1 MHLRLAAYSFSH
13 DFACAKLCPDDVA
26 NVDSNDILHAH
37 SGAND
42 RAHSRSNDRTHKA
55 ADIRAKLSPE
65 LYPDYITDVGS
76 DNISLANVGSDERA
90 HFATDIGAKLSP
102 DNITFANADPDGT
115 CFRVYFDF
123 AQLRRSGRLLS
134 RPRVHDR
141 VHSYRRGTGV
151 GKCAHHKY
159 DIPRREIGRSRQLG
173 VGRWKRLGRLH
184 ACEHGWSSGY
194 LRDQARDKTG
204 WGVA

>member
-55 ADIRAKLSPE
+55 ADIRAKLSPK
-65 LYPDYITDVGS
+65 LYPDDITDVGS

-90 HFATDIGAKLSP
+90 HIATDIGAKLSP

-123 AQLRRSGRLLS
+123 AQLRRSGSLL
-134 RPRVHDR
+134 
-141 VHSYRRGTGV
+141 
-151 GKCAHHKY
+151 
-159 DIPRREIGRSRQLG
+159 
-173 VGRWKRLGRLH
+173 
-184 ACEHGWSSGY
+184 
-194 LRDQARDKTG
+194 
-204 WGVA
+204 